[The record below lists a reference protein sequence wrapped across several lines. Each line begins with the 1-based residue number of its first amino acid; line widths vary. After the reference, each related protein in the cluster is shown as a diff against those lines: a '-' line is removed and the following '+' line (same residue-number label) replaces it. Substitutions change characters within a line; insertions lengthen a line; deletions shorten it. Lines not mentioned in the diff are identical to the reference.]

1 MVGWRSCYAAG
12 GLHTVRTTRLP
23 GHVIEPSL
31 GLLLNSSK
39 HPSSLYAPTS
49 HTTLDNASEWVRRW
63 SHLVPE
69 HGTVLDVACGFGR
82 HLRWFLGRNHPV
94 VGVDRASDAIAS
106 VALLGEMVQ
115 ADIETGPW
123 PFMASEATDN
133 SALRQFDA
141 VVVCNYLW
149 RPLLPRLIDSVAP
162 GGVLIYETFAVGNET
177 VGKPSRPD
185 FLLGTGELLKA
196 CTALKVVAYE
206 DVILENPARY
216 VQRIAAVRTKIVG

>member
-1 MVGWRSCYAAG
+1 M
-12 GLHTVRTTRLP
+12 T
-23 GHVIEPSL
+23 
-31 GLLLNSSK
+31 SSR
-39 HPSSLYAPTS
+39 HPSSFCAPTS
-49 HTTLDNASEWVRRW
+49 HIASDNASEWVRRW

-82 HLRWFLGRNHPV
+82 HLRWFLSRNHPV

-123 PFMASEATDN
+123 PFMASEDAGN

-185 FLLGTGELLKA
+185 FLLDTGELLKA
-196 CTALKVVAYE
+196 CTALKIVAYE
-206 DVILENPARY
+206 DVILEHPARF
-216 VQRIAAVRTKIVG
+216 VQRIAAVRTKIVGSEQHRDRPSTKDGSEEN